1 MFKKLF
7 AFTIICAAAL
17 PAEATPTMRGLAEA
31 IKATGTEIATNVPSV
46 CSDPEV
52 KGMYQYKKNVL
63 DRLTICV
70 DNHNGNNAELYDTI
84 LHESIHLAQACNKGK
99 ALYSFSSITKAA
111 QPNELDFVAM
121 RYPANQVHTELEA
134 RVIAREQD
142 EVYVT
147 NLIKKFCK

>member
-7 AFTIICAAAL
+7 AFTIICAAGL

-31 IKATGTEIATNVPSV
+31 IKATGTEIALDLPSV
-46 CSDPEV
+46 CGNPEV
-52 KGMYQYKKNVL
+52 KGMYQFQKDVL

-70 DNHNGNNAELYDTI
+70 ANHNGDNNELYDTI
-84 LHESIHLAQACNKGK
+84 LHESVHVAQACNKGK
-99 ALYSFSSITKAA
+99 ALYSLSSITKAA
-111 QPNELDFVAM
+111 QPRELDFVAL
-121 RYPANQVHTELEA
+121 RYPAQQVHTELEA